1 MKKRRVSLVVAGICL
16 AMLGFA
22 AIGSAAEKP
31 LARKKYKIG
40 FAAFMMGQ
48 EWYQNIAAGAQAR
61 ADELGVELRVADCNN
76 DSNTQVSAIENFII
90 QQVDAIIISPVDV
103 NTLGTVVAEA
113 NADGIHII
121 AESNHIDGAATR
133 VGQSDKESGK
143 KAGAWYADYAKKNGI
158 APKLL
163 ILGYKALD
171 NCRARVEGFKE
182 ALDEAGVAYEVKTE
196 VDGGFREAS
205 LKAATDAFTAHP
217 DINCIFGINDDST
230 LGAVA
235 AARSANLDGKNIVA
249 IIYGLEG
256 AAGRAALREGGMYA
270 AGLSMF
276 PEFVGAACVDAAV
289 AALEGEALP
298 ENYASPTVVI
308 SAAEFGAYF
317 IEQGDKYLV
326 DFDAVRDLMR

>member
-1 MKKRRVSLVVAGICL
+1 MSMRRIATCVLGLSLSLASLAHAAAGERNVAGK
-16 AMLGFA
+16 G
-22 AIGSAAEKP
+22 
-31 LARKKYKIG
+31 YKIG
-40 FAAFMMGQ
+40 FAAYMMGQ

-76 DSNTQVSAIENFII
+76 DSNTQVSAIENFLI
-90 QQVDAIIISPVDV
+90 QQVDAVIVSPVDV

-113 NADGIHII
+113 TADGVKVV
-121 AESNHIDGAATR
+121 AESNMIPGAVTR
-133 VGQSDKESGK
+133 VGQSDKDSGK
-143 KAGAWYADYAKKNGI
+143 KAGAWYAGYAKENNI
-158 APKLL
+158 TPRIL

-182 ALDEAGVAYEVKTE
+182 ALDEAGIDYEVKIE

-205 LKAATDAFTAHP
+205 LKAATGALTAHP

-235 AARSANLDGKNIVA
+235 AVRSANLDESGIVA

-256 AAGRAALREGGMYA
+256 AAGRAALQEGGIYA

-289 AALEGEALP
+289 AALEGEDLP

-308 SAAEFGAYF
+308 PAADFSAFFIEEDGAY
-317 IEQGDKYLV
+317 LV
-326 DFDAVRDLMR
+326 NFAAVRGLE

>member
-1 MKKRRVSLVVAGICL
+1 MGSRLFASCVLGAVFYMASVAGAL
-16 AMLGFA
+16 
-22 AIGSAAEKP
+22 SADGNVADKN
-31 LARKKYKIG
+31 YKIG
-40 FAAFMMGQ
+40 FAAYMMGQ

-90 QQVDAIIISPVDV
+90 QQVDAIIVSPVDV
-103 NTLGTVVAEA
+103 NTLGTVTAEA
-113 NADGIHII
+113 TADGIKIV
-121 AESNHIDGAATR
+121 AESNMIPGAVTR
-133 VGQSDKESGK
+133 VGQSDKDSGK
-143 KAGAWYADYAKKNGI
+143 KAGAWYAEYAKRNNI
-158 APKLL
+158 SPKLL

-182 ALDEAGVAYEVKTE
+182 ALDEAGIEYEVKIE

-230 LGAVA
+230 LGAVV
-235 AARSANLDGKNIVA
+235 AARSANLDESKIVA

-256 AAGRAALREGGMYA
+256 AAGRAALEEGGIYA

-289 AALEGEALP
+289 AALEGEDLP
-298 ENYASPTVVI
+298 ENYASPTIVI
-308 SAAEFGAYF
+308 PASDFSTFF
-317 IEQGDKYLV
+317 IESDGQYRV
-326 DFDAVRDLMR
+326 NFDAVRELAR

>member
-1 MKKRRVSLVVAGICL
+1 MTMRRIVQGLFALVFGLASL
-16 AMLGFA
+16 
-22 AIGSAAEKP
+22 GSASAADRDVSGKN
-31 LARKKYKIG
+31 YKIG
-40 FAAFMMGQ
+40 FAAYMMGQ

-76 DSNTQVSAIENFII
+76 DSNTQVSVIENFLI

-103 NTLGTVVAEA
+103 NTLNTVVAEA
-113 NADGIHII
+113 KADGVKIV
-121 AESNHIDGAATR
+121 AESNAIPGAVTR
-133 VGQSDKESGK
+133 VGQSDKDSGK
-143 KAGAWYADYAKKNGI
+143 KAGIWYAEYAKQNNI

-171 NCRARVEGFKE
+171 NCRSRVEGFKE
-182 ALDEAGVAYEVKTE
+182 ALDEAGVEYEVKTE

-205 LKAATDAFTAHP
+205 LKAATDALTAHP

-235 AARSANLDGKNIVA
+235 AVRSANMDEKGIVA

-256 AAGRAALREGGMYA
+256 AAGRAALEEGGIYA

-276 PEFVGAACVDAAV
+276 PEFVGAACVNAAV
-289 AALEGEALP
+289 AALEGEDVS
-298 ENYASPTVVI
+298 ENYASPTIVI
-308 SAAEFGAYF
+308 PATDFSTYF
-317 IEQGDKYLV
+317 TEKDGRYLV
-326 DFDAVRDLMR
+326 DFEAVRRLE

>member
-1 MKKRRVSLVVAGICL
+1 MTKRRLAFVAAAVCVGVLFL
-16 AMLGFA
+16 AGNGRA
-22 AIGSAAEKP
+22 AD
-31 LARKKYKIG
+31 KKYKIG

-61 ADELGVELRVADCNN
+61 ADDLGIELRVADCNN
-76 DSNTQVSAIENFII
+76 DSNTQVAAIENFII
-90 QQVDAIIISPVDV
+90 QQVDAIIVSPVDV
-103 NTLGTVVAEA
+103 KTLGTVVSEA
-113 NADGIHII
+113 NAEGIKIVS
-121 AESNHIDGAATR
+121 ESNRIDGSATR

-143 KAGAWYADYAKKNGI
+143 KAGAWYAAYAKQHNI
-158 APKLL
+158 QPKLL
-163 ILGYKALD
+163 ILGYKALE

-182 ALDEAGVAYEVKTE
+182 ALDEAGVKYEVKTE

-235 AARSANLDGKNIVA
+235 AVRSAKLDESKIVA

-256 AAGRAALREGGMYA
+256 AAGRSALREGGIYA

-276 PEFVGAACVDAAV
+276 PEFVGTACIDAAV
-289 AALEGEALP
+289 AALEGKSLP

-308 SAAEFGAYF
+308 PATDFDKYF
-317 IEQGDKYLV
+317 IEKDGKFLV
-326 DFDAVRDLMR
+326 KFDAVRELMK